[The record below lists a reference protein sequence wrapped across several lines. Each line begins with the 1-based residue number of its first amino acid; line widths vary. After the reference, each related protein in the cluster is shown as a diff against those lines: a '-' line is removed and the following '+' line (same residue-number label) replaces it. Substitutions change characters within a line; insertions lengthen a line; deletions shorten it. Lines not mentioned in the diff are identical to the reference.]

1 MMFSRRILQAPV
13 WTAALIVIC
22 GTASCRP
29 KDKVATPAGSGGS
42 GGSSTGAYG
51 GSGGTAS
58 AGGTTS
64 STAGTQSTGGT
75 TSSSTGG
82 TTSSSTG
89 GAGGSSGT
97 GGSGGTGGTGG
108 VGGTK
113 NTGGT
118 TVTGGAG
125 NAGGAGGASGAGGT
139 SLIPDAAPDT
149 VDATP
154 PPSRGPTPAT
164 TGHNFPFPQNR
175 ENSRCIYP
183 KLYRNEDVQ
192 TIYTQWKND
201 TVTSDGAK
209 GFRRVKRP
217 KEPGLD
223 ANSTVSE
230 GIGYGMLIAVYM
242 DDQTL
247 FDDLW
252 QYEQT
257 QLDGRYGLMNW
268 YIKADG
274 SGPADNPSGVGPAT
288 DADEDMAYALIMADK
303 QWGGQGKLSKNY
315 LDFAKAQMSAVW
327 NNEIYNFIYL
337 RAGPWADNSNL
348 NISYFAPSYYKVFA
362 TIDKT
367 PTSDWVKVTDT
378 MYTVLNASLNSTNG
392 NTTNGLVPAWCD
404 SSGKPNGGAFGPT
417 GGPSPTNYQYDS
429 CRTPFRVG
437 LDWCLNG
444 DTRAQT
450 YVAKTSGFFSGTVGG
465 ATKIVD
471 GYDLNGTSHAQYQT
485 GANPLVQS
493 AAFVGPAGVGAMS
506 SPTYQTFV
514 NDAYGVLVTG
524 KAVVGGTYY
533 DDSWMVMSLLT
544 MTANFLDYTKI

>member
-29 KDKVATPAGSGGS
+29 KDNVGPASGSGGS
-42 GGSSTGAYG
+42 GGAGTSDSG
-51 GSGGTAS
+51 GSGGASS
-58 AGGTTS
+58 AGGTPS
-64 STAGTQSTGGT
+64 STAGVTSTGGIT
-75 TSSSTGG
+75 PSSVGGTMSSSA
-82 TTSSSTG
+82 G
-89 GAGGSSGT
+89 GAGG
-97 GGSGGTGGTGG
+97 GSGTGGTGG
-108 VGGTK
+108 TKASGGTSAS
-113 NTGGT
+113 
-118 TVTGGAG
+118 GGAG
-125 NAGGAGGASGAGGT
+125 NAGGAGGAGGAST
-139 SLIPDAAPDT
+139 IPDAAPDI
-149 VDATP
+149 VDTAPP

-164 TGHNFPFPQNR
+164 AGHNFPFPQNR

-223 ANSTVSE
+223 VNSTVSE

-242 DDQTL
+242 DDQAL

-257 QLDGRYGLMNW
+257 QIDGRYGLMNW

-303 QWGGQGKLSKNY
+303 QWGGQLKALKKNY
-315 LDFAKAQMSAVW
+315 LDIAKAQMSAVW

-337 RAGPWADNSNL
+337 RAGPWADSSNL

-367 PTSDWVKVTDT
+367 PTSDWTKVTDT
-378 MYTVLNASLNSTNG
+378 MYTVLNASLNNG
-392 NTTNGLVPAWCD
+392 NINNGLVPAWCD
-404 SSGKPNGGAFGPT
+404 SNGKPNGGAFGPT

-444 DTRAQT
+444 DTRAQA

-471 GYDLNGTSHAQYQT
+471 GYKLDGTPQPQYQT
-485 GANPLVQS
+485 GANALIQS
-493 AAFVGPAGVGAMS
+493 AAFVGTAGVGAMS
-506 SPTYQTFV
+506 SSTYQTFV

-524 KAVVGGTYY
+524 KAVIGGTYY
-533 DDSWMVMSLLT
+533 DDSWMVMSLLM
-544 MTANFLDYTKI
+544 MTANFIDYTKL